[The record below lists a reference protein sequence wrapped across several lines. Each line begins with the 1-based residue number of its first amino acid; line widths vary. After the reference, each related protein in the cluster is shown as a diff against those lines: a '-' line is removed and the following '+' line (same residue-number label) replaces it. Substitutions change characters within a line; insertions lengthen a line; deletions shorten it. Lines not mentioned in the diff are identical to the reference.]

1 MMGISL
7 WSNHV
12 LGLGEIILA
21 TGVMSVVGWTLL
33 MRSKVKVVGIK
44 D

>member
-7 WSNHV
+7 WSNHI
-12 LGLGEIILA
+12 LGLGEIIFASGTL
-21 TGVMSVVGWTLL
+21 SLIGWFML